1 MASKS
6 APIQPL
12 ALYGA
17 VEGAL
22 ASGFV
27 AAELHHLWGSR
38 EGRVANHVSDSHAPP
53 CRDVMFWE

>member
-1 MASKS
+1 MSGNLKLSGVKS

-22 ASGFV
+22 ESGFV
-27 AAELHHLWGSR
+27 AAELD
-38 EGRVANHVSDSHAPP
+38 HVPRAKDILDLYIVNRLDDIP
-53 CRDVMFWE
+53 F